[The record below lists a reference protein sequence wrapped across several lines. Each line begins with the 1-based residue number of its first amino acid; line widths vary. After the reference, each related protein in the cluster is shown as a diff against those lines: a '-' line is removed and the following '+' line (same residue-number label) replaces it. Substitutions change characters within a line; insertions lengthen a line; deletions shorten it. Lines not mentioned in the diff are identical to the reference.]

1 MPDGQPRQPR
11 RAAPQTKRRGQQTTA
26 NAPPLPAAG
35 QNDGSKAAESWQ
47 LYTVWARWS
56 AASVRMWG
64 LLQQLVRDRAVQ
76 VPVIGL
82 RIATNAPIR
91 LIALSAKPC
100 KRLDN
105 TDFLSI
111 YLLQLPITG
120 NDFLKPESANH
131 RFDVGDFPLL
141 YPR

>member
-56 AASVRMWG
+56 AASVRMWS

-82 RIATNAPIR
+82 DVDQNPDEVRKLGITLVPSLVLMHDGREASR
-91 LIALSAKPC
+91 L
-100 KRLDN
+100 
-105 TDFLSI
+105 
-111 YLLQLPITG
+111 TG
-120 NDFLKPESANH
+120 E
-131 RFDVGDFPLL
+131 VGAVAVTSWMQAAMETV
-141 YPR
+141 